1 MLYWLVS
8 MSFINSSA
16 NLHKITGKKVFI
28 SFFLKNKYMYNKYAP
43 SHTKHYL
50 ISVHTC
56 LPQRVLQRAEI
67 EFDIFIYFVGCTV

>member
-43 SHTKHYL
+43 LHTKHYL
-50 ISVHTC
+50 ISVYTC
-56 LPQRVLQRAEI
+56 LPQRVLQRVEI
-67 EFDIFIYFVGCTV
+67 ELIFSSVL